1 MNPIIVSVFSTL
13 CLFAGMLLFLEIG
26 RRIGERRL
34 RADPQGSAKG
44 VGTIDT
50 AVFALLGLF
59 LAFTFSDA
67 SRRFDERRRQIVE
80 ESNDIGTAWLRLDM
94 TPPDAQPALRDAF
107 RRYVDARIDLYRADS
122 AESVDVRLARSQ
134 ELQGE
139 IWSLA
144 VAACSR
150 PEGERARLLVLPAL
164 NEMIDITSV
173 RLSMARMHSPALVF
187 AMLVLLALAAS
198 LFVGIE
204 MAGVAGRRWVHR
216 IGFAALISA
225 TIYLIAEIEFPRRGL
240 VRIDAFDQML
250 VDLRRGM
257 D

>member
-1 MNPIIVSVFSTL
+1 MNPIIVSVLATL
-13 CLFAGMLLFLEIG
+13 SLFAAMLLFLELG
-26 RRIGERRL
+26 RRIGLRRL
-34 RADPQGSAKG
+34 REDPQGTTNG

-80 ESNDIGTAWLRLDM
+80 ESNDIGTAWLRLDL

-122 AESVDVRLARSQ
+122 SESIDDRLARSTA
-134 ELQGE
+134 LQGD
-139 IWSLA
+139 IWGLA

-150 PEGERARLLVLPAL
+150 PEGERARMLVLPAL

-173 RLSMARMHSPALVF
+173 RLAMIRMHSPALVF
-187 AMLVLLALAAS
+187 AMLVLLSLAVS

-204 MAGVAGRRWVHR
+204 MAGSIGRRWVHR

-240 VRIDAFDQML
+240 VRIDTFDQML
-250 VDLRRGM
+250 VDLRRSL